1 VAAVEDVVEDF
12 LVGDFLEVV
21 DVNLTWS
28 EDECFDL
35 EEVGDL
41 LDDDV
46 VFFMGEM
53 EGVGLLVEDV
63 VVAAVVGG
71 AAAGLAAILGDIF
84 SCYGC

>member
-1 VAAVEDVVEDF
+1 MEDF

-53 EGVGLLVEDV
+53 EGVGLLFEDV

>member
-1 VAAVEDVVEDF
+1 MEDF

-28 EDECFDL
+28 EEECFDL

-41 LDDDV
+41 LVDDDV

-63 VVAAVVGG
+63 AVAAVVVGG
-71 AAAGLAAILGDIF
+71 AAAGLAAMLGDSF

>member
-1 VAAVEDVVEDF
+1 MEDF

-28 EDECFDL
+28 EELECFDL

>member
-1 VAAVEDVVEDF
+1 M
-12 LVGDFLEVV
+12 GDFLEVV

-28 EDECFDL
+28 EELECFDL

-53 EGVGLLVEDV
+53 EGVGLLFEDV

>member
-1 VAAVEDVVEDF
+1 M
-12 LVGDFLEVV
+12 
-21 DVNLTWS
+21 
-28 EDECFDL
+28 
-35 EEVGDL
+35 GDL

-53 EGVGLLVEDV
+53 EGVGLLFEDV

>member
-1 VAAVEDVVEDF
+1 VEDF

-28 EDECFDL
+28 EELECFDL

-71 AAAGLAAILGDIF
+71 AAVGLAAILGGVF
-84 SCYGC
+84 SCYYGC

>member
-1 VAAVEDVVEDF
+1 MEDF

-28 EDECFDL
+28 EELECFDL

-63 VVAAVVGG
+63 VVADVVGG
-71 AAAGLAAILGDIF
+71 AAVGLAAILGDVF

>member
-1 VAAVEDVVEDF
+1 MEDF

-28 EDECFDL
+28 EELECFDL

-63 VVAAVVGG
+63 VVATVVGG
-71 AAAGLAAILGDIF
+71 AAAGLAAILGDVF